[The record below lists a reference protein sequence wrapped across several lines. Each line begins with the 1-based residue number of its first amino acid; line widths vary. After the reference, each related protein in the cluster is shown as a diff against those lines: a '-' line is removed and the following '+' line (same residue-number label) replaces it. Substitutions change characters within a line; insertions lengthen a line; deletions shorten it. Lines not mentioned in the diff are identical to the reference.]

1 MLAATY
7 EGRTWYR
14 PQSVSAVIY
23 QDLTAVRCL
32 PHDDQWCHV
41 DGKIWC
47 EIVVAAPNSAKLKIW
62 SIKITDKNHLLVT
75 ILASCLGK
83 AA

>member
-1 MLAATY
+1 MLAAAY

-32 PHDDQWCHV
+32 PHDDQWCSYTRFV
-41 DGKIWC
+41 LEFC
-47 EIVVAAPNSAKLKIW
+47 FAAHKCN
-62 SIKITDKNHLLVT
+62 
-75 ILASCLGK
+75 ILALRDGI
-83 AA
+83 